1 VAKKRLEEV
10 YEIAAR
16 LFEEKGYDAT
26 SIQDIAAAIGVLK
39 GSLYYYF
46 ESKEDLLLGILKDW
60 QKASIPEL
68 EKYTNFVG
76 SPAEQLRYMISGYVT
91 WTIDHRL
98 YVALFEREYRSLSP
112 EHQAELVPVRD
123 RYERLMRQL
132 ITQGKEQGQFREDV
146 EVKLTTIATFSMING
161 IPMWYQPSGPY
172 SPTRIASVYADNAVR
187 AISVTS
193 ELADLV

>member
-26 SIQDIAAAIGVLK
+26 SIQEIAAATGVLK

-46 ESKEDLLLGILKDW
+46 ESKEDLLLGILKEW
-60 QKASIPEL
+60 QKESIPEL
-68 EKYTNFVG
+68 ERYTNFVG
-76 SPAEQLRYMISGYVT
+76 SPAEQFGYMISGYVK

-123 RYERLMRQL
+123 QYERLMRRL
-132 ITQGKEQGQFREDV
+132 INEGKERGQFRDDADA
-146 EVKLTTIATFSMING
+146 KLTTIATFSMING

-172 SPTRIASVYADNAVR
+172 PPTKIAKVYADNAVR
-187 AISVTS
+187 SISTS
-193 ELADLV
+193 AALVDLA